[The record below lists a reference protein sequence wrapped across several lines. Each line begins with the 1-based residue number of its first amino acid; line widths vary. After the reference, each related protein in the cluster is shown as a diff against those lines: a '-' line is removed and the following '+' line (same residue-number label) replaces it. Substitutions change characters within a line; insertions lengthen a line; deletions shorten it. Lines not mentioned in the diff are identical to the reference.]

1 MFLQATFHGNGTYQI
16 YCKACQAPLDIV
28 DYHCIRWHLENSL
41 EPYCFDCDGHSDVI
55 PEALLSGG
63 DLMILPN
70 LHYQD
75 VGNVHIVRRPVP

>member
-1 MFLQATFHGNGTYQI
+1 MFIQTTFLANGTYQI
-16 YCKACQAPLDIV
+16 YCKGCHRPLDIV
-28 DYHCIRWHLENSL
+28 DSQCIRWHLENGV
-41 EPYCFDCDGHSDVI
+41 EPYCFDCDGQSDTI
-55 PEALLSGG
+55 PEALLSRG